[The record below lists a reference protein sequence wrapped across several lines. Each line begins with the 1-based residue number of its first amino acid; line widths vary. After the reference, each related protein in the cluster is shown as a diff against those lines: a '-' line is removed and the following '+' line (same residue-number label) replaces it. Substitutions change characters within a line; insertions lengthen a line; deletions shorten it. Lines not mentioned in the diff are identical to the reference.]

1 MSSVS
6 PKKDEVF
13 FATDFLIG
21 IIAQSSGGISF
32 RLFFLFVVFRFGFL
46 KLLSLLAAKMGLESR
61 IKVSMEMTPCSMR
74 VLLML

>member
-6 PKKDEVF
+6 PKKDKMF
-13 FATDFLIG
+13 FAVYFLIG

-32 RLFFLFVVFRFGFL
+32 RRFFLFVVFRFGFL

-61 IKVSMEMTPCSMR
+61 MKVCIEMIPCSMR
-74 VLLML
+74 VLLIL